1 MDSILLEDSS
11 LKTEIITRI
20 IESLLEKIEAKD
32 QEQGR
37 LLVHDD
43 FEQLDSRVNLWAI
56 RNNVRDLK
64 ETTITNLNN
73 IPEEIE
79 IKVTYAPPS
88 FFTDV
93 LGGKQDVPY
102 WQVATVIRLL
112 RYSDIIYDPQGKMQQ
127 WMDQALHIE
136 WDPNLIELKRQ
147 TTQLLLDRMENR
159 IREDMMADAY
169 VWLIKAA
176 EEAICI
182 PLMQANAFKIGTA
195 TLLLD
200 VLRDFDDD
208 LYVFFAD
215 LLRISTFTYEK
226 LDSARK
232 ELEKLADHLYKLNVK
247 TNREMWILAAFV
259 SINESE
265 RRLKQSQKADVKIS
279 SRLFETAVG
288 ELWQAY
294 WLVAQNPRS
303 EVKLDPWV
311 VGSFWNHFG
320 FDELNEKWLTE
331 QKKKVKAL
339 VPH

>member
-1 MDSILLEDSS
+1 M
-11 LKTEIITRI
+11 KTEIINRI

-37 LLVHDD
+37 LLVHDE

-56 RNNVRDLK
+56 RENVRDLK
-64 ETTITNLNN
+64 ETTVTSLSN
-73 IPEEIE
+73 IPDDIE

-88 FFTDV
+88 FFLDV
-93 LGGKQDVPY
+93 LGGKKDVPY
-102 WQVATVIRLL
+102 WQVATVIRIL
-112 RYSDIIYDPQGKMQQ
+112 RYSDIIYDPQGKIQQ
-127 WMDQALHIE
+127 WMDQAPHIE
-136 WDPNLIELKRQ
+136 WDPDLIELKRQ
-147 TTQLLLDRMENR
+147 TTQLLLDRMDNR
-159 IREDMMADAY
+159 IREEMLADAY
-169 VWLIKAA
+169 IWLIKAA
-176 EEAICI
+176 EEAICV

-200 VLRDFDDD
+200 VLRDFDED

-215 LLRISTFTYEK
+215 LLRVSAFTHEK
-226 LDSARK
+226 LERARK

-247 TNREMWILAAFV
+247 TDREMWILAAFV
-259 SINESE
+259 SLNESE
-265 RRLKQSQKADVKIS
+265 RRLNQSQKAETELIF
-279 SRLFETAVG
+279 RLFETAIG

-320 FDELNEKWLTE
+320 FDELNENWLIE
-331 QKKKVKAL
+331 KKRKVKTL
-339 VPH
+339 VSH